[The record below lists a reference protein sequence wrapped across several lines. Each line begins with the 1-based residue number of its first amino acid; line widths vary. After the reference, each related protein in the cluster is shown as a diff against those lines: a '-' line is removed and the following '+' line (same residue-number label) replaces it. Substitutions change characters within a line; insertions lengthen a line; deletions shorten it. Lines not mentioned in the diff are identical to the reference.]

1 MRDISA
7 TRVDHARAEP
17 ALSADRTDYWGTS
30 SWELFNC
37 KAYGLIMALLGP
49 ARVMQMVKKGP
60 WSEIEDQRLL
70 DLVSYHGA
78 ESWMDI
84 SKEHGSRNAKQCRER
99 YHQNL
104 KSSIN
109 RGPITP
115 EEGVAIER
123 LHTEKGPKWAEIARA
138 LGGRSDNQVKNWYNG
153 QKNRRTKMN
162 AHGGQVTIQ
171 GTQHSLSALRPV
183 DAEVL
188 QQRGHV
194 NPYATRSVDHLPR
207 FSPTTSQISEAP
219 SLISDAS
226 STSPGMSPSPNT
238 MHHNQPSLANVCLTT
253 WSDESSRPVLPPLCS
268 ALPNTSRGNPLHL
281 SIALQPVNP
290 PFAQP
295 KPELNLICDM
305 GHYRRSQCLHEA
317 PVPPY
322 YASYDPSQSD
332 HRQNSP
338 ELRDRS
344 KYAHHPVRL
353 SYPSPPSAPRM
364 TLLEPRLSEQTTSC
378 LSSKEGVP
386 AGCAAALARSPLAER
401 RSFPHPRTC
410 ATHRFAPY
418 PSQRQAS
425 ATLTESLRT
434 AKDRMKLR
442 NFLEQ

>member
-1 MRDISA
+1 
-7 TRVDHARAEP
+7 
-17 ALSADRTDYWGTS
+17 
-30 SWELFNC
+30 
-37 KAYGLIMALLGP
+37 MALLAP

-162 AHGGQVTIQ
+162 AHGGQVALQ
-171 GTQHSLSALRPV
+171 GAQHSLSALRPV
-183 DAEVL
+183 DAQVL

-238 MHHNQPSLANVCLTT
+238 IYPTQPGLSNANLTT
-253 WSDESSRPVLPPLCS
+253 WSEESSRRPVLPPLCN
-268 ALPNTSRGNPLHL
+268 ALPSPSHGNPLQL
-281 SIALQPVNP
+281 SIAIQPVNP
-290 PFAQP
+290 PFAQTEP
-295 KPELNLICDM
+295 DLSHITDI
-305 GHYRRSQCLHEA
+305 GHSRAHQFLHE
-317 PVPPY
+317 PSLPPY
-322 YASYDPSQSD
+322 YASYDPVQLLP
-332 HRQNSP
+332 RQISLEPPNS
-338 ELRDRS
+338 S
-344 KYAHHPVRL
+344 KYADRSRRS

-364 TLLEPRLSEQTTSC
+364 TLLEPRLSEYTTPC
-378 LSSKEGVP
+378 LSLKEGLP
-386 AGCAAALARSPLAER
+386 SGCDVTLAQYPLAER
-401 RSFPHPRTC
+401 RPCSHPRTR

-418 PSQRQAS
+418 PSERQTS
-425 ATLTESLRT
+425 AALTESLRT
-434 AKDRMKLR
+434 AKDRMRL
-442 NFLEQ
+442 NNILEQ